1 MRIFLHLILL
11 ALMTGLVSCASDNQ
25 ANEEVS
31 EESMAS
37 KMDSVV
43 QNYTQSISK
52 DEEIST
58 YLSMT
63 EEQYEDFF
71 RNTRLGIEDAISSN
85 NSRLEKLKEDIAG
98 MKTAGDT
105 ESKTY
110 ERAQNLLKNAQS
122 RAVKLND
129 RLKNFDAKIKSFNN
143 VVKEER
149 PQFITELKEILKS

>member
-52 DEEIST
+52 DEEISM